1 MVFNLF
7 LRRLHLPLF
16 CSSAS
21 HTATPLL
28 LFAMLRALLV
38 LALLAPT
45 EQARRVR
52 NVPGLHLR
60 ANAMNRVSI
69 PHFDTWNGIG
79 PLGED
84 PLAQVRSIIDM
95 YDRHDRLRAGAK
107 ELGAGA
113 AAGGGDDA
121 TTSLLEVSQG
131 VAAGAGA
138 GAGAGGGKVHAFC
151 EICILIMQMKERGQP
166 HLCAGLNPDYFISV
180 SWRCVLFSCLQYV
193 CVCVGG
199 EGSLREEGGKALCC
213 LFARSSSAG
222 HAARHR
228 WVGDRGCRARG
239 GGREGGPLGSA
250 LNDPFFHPTQ
260 PLPLRYRSCFVPC
273 GVLPPPPSPHTDH
286 TPTATALRGRPA

>member
-1 MVFNLF
+1 
-7 LRRLHLPLF
+7 
-16 CSSAS
+16 
-21 HTATPLL
+21 
-28 LFAMLRALLV
+28 MLRALLV

-138 GAGAGGGKVHAFC
+138 GVGKVHALC

-180 SWRCVLFSCLQYV
+180 SWRCVYFLLCASVYSVCVRGGKSCL
-193 CVCVGG
+193 G
-199 EGSLREEGGKALCC
+199 EEGGKAEKFPVPVAAELASPE
-213 LFARSSSAG
+213 ARRSMS
-222 HAARHR
+222 
-228 WVGDRGCRARG
+228 RGN
-239 GGREGGPLGSA
+239 EW
-250 LNDPFFHPTQ
+250 TM
-260 PLPLRYRSCFVPC
+260 RS
-273 GVLPPPPSPHTDH
+273 
-286 TPTATALRGRPA
+286 